1 MEKYEIRIIKI
12 KKVYAQK
19 NYRNK
24 LIKSIKKELIF
35 SVLNTKI
42 KLDVSSDLW
51 KRKMLWLNQ
60 YDVNIVLQK
69 IK

>member
-12 KKVYAQK
+12 KIYAQK

-51 KRKMLWLNQ
+51 KRKML
-60 YDVNIVLQK
+60 
-69 IK
+69 

>member
-12 KKVYAQK
+12 KVYAQK

>member
-42 KLDVSSDLW
+42 KLDISSDLW
-51 KRKMLWLNQ
+51 KRKML
-60 YDVNIVLQK
+60 
-69 IK
+69 

>member
-12 KKVYAQK
+12 KVYAQK
-19 NYRNK
+19 IDRDQ
-24 LIKSIKKELIF
+24 LIKSIIKKELIF

-51 KRKMLWLNQ
+51 KRKIKML
-60 YDVNIVLQK
+60 
-69 IK
+69 